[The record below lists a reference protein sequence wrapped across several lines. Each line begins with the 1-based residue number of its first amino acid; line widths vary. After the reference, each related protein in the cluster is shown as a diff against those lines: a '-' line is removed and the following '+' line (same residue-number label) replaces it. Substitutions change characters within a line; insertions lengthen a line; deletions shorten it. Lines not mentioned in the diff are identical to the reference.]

1 MDEGTRC
8 EIYEKALNPK
18 IVKMAI
24 TRGGWSEVKLLKEK
38 QALVI
43 SAATAV
49 SKINMFRSTNNVNL
63 QQQHQNRPVSN
74 HQAQNRSMKNTDSH
88 LSPGVPMEIDNL
100 RLEARFKFAEWRAMC
115 KKRLVCHFCGDQFDS
130 KHQEAKGCIKNQGQQ
145 LKTEEKIRIWKEW
158 LGEGVK
164 SEINNTQ
171 SSSKEQATLDNI
183 YTAPM
188 SLADM
193 FLDKAICEEMEIED
207 FTRRDPPEKLSY
219 VNALASHSIIPDNFT
234 RHLTMQK
241 YSERQGILR
250 DLFLMLIF
258 IHHQDTDDLLDSTMN
273 IPTVPSIGQVSAPSN
288 PGCALVLDLLF
299 SEESMVHDSSEI
311 LLDSRGQNGEHGPE
325 VSLVSPYA
333 SAAPSASSFAPVQPD
348 R

>member
-1 MDEGTRC
+1 MSIREAIDGSASRFKDEKTKIKWIARHFRNEVGKNDESCASYNWFRAVIIENAREQQLPTEKASTADPFTRRREQGCTHADKTRNLLRNFICIIFNALAFNVDMDEGTRC

-74 HQAQNRSMKNTDSH
+74 HQAQNRSMKNADSH

-115 KKRLVCHFCGDQFDS
+115 KERSVCHFCGDQFDS

-207 FTRRDPPEKLSY
+207 LFHLIYIDQSY
-219 VNALASHSIIPDNFT
+219 KQS
-234 RHLTMQK
+234 
-241 YSERQGILR
+241 Y
-250 DLFLMLIF
+250 
-258 IHHQDTDDLLDSTMN
+258 
-273 IPTVPSIGQVSAPSN
+273 
-288 PGCALVLDLLF
+288 
-299 SEESMVHDSSEI
+299 
-311 LLDSRGQNGEHGPE
+311 
-325 VSLVSPYA
+325 
-333 SAAPSASSFAPVQPD
+333 
-348 R
+348 

>member
-207 FTRRDPPEKLSY
+207 CKLNEVS
-219 VNALASHSIIPDNFT
+219 SIF
-234 RHLTMQK
+234 
-241 YSERQGILR
+241 
-250 DLFLMLIF
+250 
-258 IHHQDTDDLLDSTMN
+258 
-273 IPTVPSIGQVSAPSN
+273 PSN
-288 PGCALVLDLLF
+288 LYRPVIQTELLEGERLIK
-299 SEESMVHDSSEI
+299 SSTLIDS
-311 LLDSRGQNGEHGPE
+311 G
-325 VSLVSPYA
+325 
-333 SAAPSASSFAPVQPD
+333 ASSCFIDKEFCQANKLKLQKLETPIECRGFDGSLAKTGVS
-348 R
+348 RCR